1 MEENEARLFYKNKI
15 TKTLYLLSYIF
26 LGLFGLLYSLVAGI
40 GLIVENGAGAS
51 TYLYVCLG
59 FGFGSLL
66 ISIIV
71 LCVAFI
77 KPNEGFT
84 ITRVNAVFGV
94 KTGLRILNMIAAL
107 LLLIGTFA
115 VQIGFDVG
123 NDGWGNFV
131 RVFAIALLV
140 IEATMSLYSIWKLAW
155 RKENPERYAPG
166 LVVEKIEEKASP
178 YVATKKQKQV
188 KAPKEK
194 KEKHHLLGMRKKEE
208 PKEEE
213 LEKITLEAKQIEKK

>member
-15 TKTLYLLSYIF
+15 TKILYLLSYIF
-26 LGLFGLLYSLVAGI
+26 LGLFGILFSLVSGI

-59 FGFGSLL
+59 FGFASLL
-66 ISIIV
+66 VSIIV
-71 LCVAFI
+71 LCMAFI
-77 KPNEGFT
+77 KSEEGFS
-84 ITRVNAVFGV
+84 IFRMNALFGV
-94 KTGLRILNMIAAL
+94 KTGLRILNMISAL

-115 VQIGFDVG
+115 VSIGFDVG

-166 LVVEKIEEKASP
+166 LIVEKSEEKTAP
-178 YVATKKQKQV
+178 YVATKKEKQV

-194 KEKHHLLGMRKKEE
+194 KEKHHLLGMKKEE
-208 PKEEE
+208 PKKEEE
-213 LEKITLEAKQIEKK
+213 LEKIEIKPNQIEKK